1 MERLV
6 VAGAVTR
13 REQQVARV
21 SIVGCNSAGSRR
33 SRGRFNVVVQGLPG
47 LRSKELVG
55 TPRLQD
61 PGGREI
67 AGLARHGS
75 VATLRGGRSDGCWLL
90 WRSSLIM
97 VSDFTERGIDWS
109 GAMMKGP
116 Q

>member
-21 SIVGCNSAGSRR
+21 SVMGCNSAGSRR
-33 SRGRFNVVVQGLPG
+33 SRGRFNVVVQRLPG

-55 TPRLQD
+55 TPLQD
-61 PGGREI
+61 PSGREI

-75 VATLRGGRSDGCWLL
+75 AATLRGGRSDGCWLP

-97 VSDFTERGIDWS
+97 VSDVTERGID
-109 GAMMKGP
+109 
-116 Q
+116 